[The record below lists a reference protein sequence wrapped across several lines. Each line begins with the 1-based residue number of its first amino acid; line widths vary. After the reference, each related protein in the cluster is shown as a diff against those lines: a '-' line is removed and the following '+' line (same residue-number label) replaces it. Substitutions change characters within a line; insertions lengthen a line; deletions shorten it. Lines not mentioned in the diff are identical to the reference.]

1 MCNEKKLKEFY
12 AKKVN
17 FEALKH
23 LYSSKLELFQES
35 ENDHVYLFKGIIIIH
50 HIHKVGGK
58 SF

>member
-1 MCNEKKLKEFY
+1 MQR
-12 AKKVN
+12 KVN

-23 LYSSKLELFQES
+23 QTSSHFRS

-58 SF
+58 VSECSILTVFE